1 MDNIVVIPTDRRGC
15 ADNAAEV
22 GFDLAGKSNAAVHAI
37 SVGDTDLTHR
47 SSIGAGPGK
56 TSEEVTEI
64 AAEWAGDLAEAA
76 RSRGLDAEAVVR
88 TGIPAEAIADYLVEI
103 EAKMVVMGT
112 AGRSGFER
120 RIVGSTTDE
129 VVRTAPVP
137 VVTVRPDGAVD
148 AA

>member
-1 MDNIVVIPTDRRGC
+1 MGDVVIIPTDGSKH
-15 ADNAAEV
+15 AENAADV
-22 GFDLAGKSNAAVHAI
+22 GFDLAAKTGATVHAL
-37 SVGDTDLTHR
+37 SVGDTSLTHR

-64 AAEWAGDLAEAA
+64 AAGWAKELAEAA
-76 RSRGLDAEAVVR
+76 RSAGLDAEAVVR
-88 TGIPAEAIADYLVEI
+88 TGIPAEEIAEYAAETD
-103 EAKMVVMGT
+103 ASMVVIGT

-120 RIVGSTTDE
+120 RLVGSTTDK
-129 VVRTAPVP
+129 VVGTAPVP

>member
-1 MDNIVVIPTDRRGC
+1 MSNITIIPTDGSEY

-22 GFDLAGKSNAAVHAI
+22 GFDLAAKTGASVHAL
-37 SVGDTDLTHR
+37 SVGDVSLTHR

-56 TSEEVTEI
+56 TAEDVTEI
-64 AAEWAGDLAEAA
+64 AAEWAQELADDA

-88 TGIPAEAIADYLVEI
+88 TGVPAEEIADYAAETD
-103 EAKMVVMGT
+103 ATMVVMGT

-120 RIVGSTTDE
+120 RLVGSTTDK

-137 VVTVRPDGAVD
+137 VVTVRPDGEID